1 MKICQ
6 YVDED
11 GSVGRE
17 CT

>member
-6 YVDED
+6 YVDD